1 MNTLFGIF
9 DNPRDARRAMEML
22 RDSNL
27 SLDDLSIISPAT
39 ESGVKIRSAD
49 DVSAGEGA
57 TVGAVWGGLVG
68 LASLVIPG
76 IGPIVAGGA
85 LSAALS
91 GAVTGAVA
99 GAVVGGITAA
109 LVDFGGISEEEA
121 RRYEEMVKAGKTL
134 VAVKARPEDA
144 RHVRRIMTKAD
155 AEAVRGDVPSPG
167 EALRG
172 PVQVVLYDERGQRV
186 EQEREAPV

>member
-1 MNTLFGIF
+1 MMNTFIGIF

-22 RDSNL
+22 RDSGIA
-27 SLDDLSIISPAT
+27 LDDLSMLSRAT
-39 ESGVKIRSAD
+39 EGGVTVRSAD
-49 DVSAGEGA
+49 DVSASEGA

-85 LSAALS
+85 LSAALTGALT
-91 GAVTGAVA
+91 GAVT

-121 RRYEEMVKAGKTL
+121 RGYEEQIRAGKTL
-134 VAVKARPEDA
+134 VAVKAPAEEA
-144 RHVRRIMTKAD
+144 RHIRRMMTKAN
-155 AEAVRGDVPSPG
+155 AEAV
-167 EALRG
+167 
-172 PVQVVLYDERGQRV
+172 QVALYDERGQRV
-186 EQEREAPV
+186 EQEREAPEM

>member
-1 MNTLFGIF
+1 
-9 DNPRDARRAMEML
+9 MEML

-27 SLDDLSIISPAT
+27 ALDDLSMISRTT
-39 ESGVKIRSAD
+39 ESGVSVRSAD

-57 TVGAVWGGLVG
+57 TVGALWGGMVG
-68 LASLVIPG
+68 LASLMIPG

-91 GAVTGAVA
+91 GALTGAVA

-121 RRYEEMVKAGKTL
+121 RRYEAMVTSGKTL
-134 VAVKARPEDA
+134 VAVKARAEEA
-144 RHVRRIMTKAD
+144 RDVRRIMTKAD
-155 AEAVRGDVPSPG
+155 AEAVRGDETLP
-167 EALRG
+167 G
-172 PVQVVLYDERGQRV
+172 PVQVAQYDERGQRV
-186 EQEREAPV
+186 EQERDARM